1 MCSAHELSE
10 VGVAGLLGCWRRLDG
25 HGCHPGRALFLILG
39 VVAVVGVYV
48 ADPRGVASTRSVSV
62 IVALV
67 GVEMSYAVLSGDLSA
82 DEALS
87 RSGRR

>member
-48 ADPRGVASTRSVSV
+48 ADPRGVATRSVSV

-67 GVEMSYAVLSGDLSA
+67 GMEMSYAVLSGDLSA